1 MVQFT
6 AGSRPVLVMST
17 PRPRVPRT
25 EGTWSGLMGRL
36 GLGLGLGFE
45 LGCELGLGLA
55 SGSGSGM
62 GLGLGLG
69 SEGAHRSRRGSALE
83 AMVAPWLGL
92 GLGLTVRVRA
102 YG

>member
-1 MVQFT
+1 M
-6 AGSRPVLVMST
+6 AGRADLCLDISCHDHGRRAQRAPGQASWV
-17 PRPRVPRT
+17 
-25 EGTWSGLMGRL
+25 RL

-45 LGCELGLGLA
+45 LGFALGLGLA
-55 SGSGSGM
+55 SGSGSGI

-69 SEGAHRSRRGSALE
+69 LGLEGAHRSRRGSALE

-92 GLGLTVRVRA
+92 GLRLTVRVRA